1 MPQINVPLIW
11 MFPMSL
17 RIKLV
22 LTIISMDQI
31 IREILLA
38 CLLLLAYNSLKI
50 KSWLKDYLQMS
61 LLTLSKFKQIN

>member
-31 IREILLA
+31 IGEILLA